1 MKAIRWITKMRA
13 DGFIMSAAAESIG
26 LKSNFRP
33 GNKFTNA
40 RSVESISRRKIF
52 GWQGRKGRFSSMA
65 ASTGR
70 KTVGVSRGLMM
81 LCDTCYAQ
89 VIADKLTDEKN
100 FVANADLLFDTICF
114 GCTDINRPLIDDM
127 AGSGE

>member
-1 MKAIRWITKMRA
+1 LRY
-13 DGFIMSAAAESIG
+13 
-26 LKSNFRP
+26 
-33 GNKFTNA
+33 
-40 RSVESISRRKIF
+40 VESLSDARTKLADF
-52 GWQGRKGRFSSMA
+52 FSVLLGDIMA
-65 ASTGR
+65 GSTGR

-89 VIADKLTDEKN
+89 VMADKLTDEKN
-100 FVANADLLFDTICF
+100 FVADADTLFDTICF

>member
-1 MKAIRWITKMRA
+1 
-13 DGFIMSAAAESIG
+13 
-26 LKSNFRP
+26 
-33 GNKFTNA
+33 
-40 RSVESISRRKIF
+40 
-52 GWQGRKGRFSSMA
+52 MA
-65 ASTGR
+65 ASIGR

-89 VIADKLTDEKN
+89 VMADKLTDEKN
-100 FVANADLLFDTICF
+100 FVADAEALFDTICF